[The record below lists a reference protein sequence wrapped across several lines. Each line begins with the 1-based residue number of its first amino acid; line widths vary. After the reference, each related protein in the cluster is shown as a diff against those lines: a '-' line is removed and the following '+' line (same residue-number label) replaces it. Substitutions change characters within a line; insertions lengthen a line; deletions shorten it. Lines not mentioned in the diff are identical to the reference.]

1 MALARYVDLTI
12 DAHDPESL
20 ARFWSRAL
28 GLRMIDHG
36 ADGYELS
43 GDDATDTVWIRPTA
57 RRRDERRRVHL
68 DIYAADTD
76 GLVQAGGTIV
86 DQDSYPWDL
95 ALDPEQ
101 RELGVVVR
109 PSEKRRMYQ
118 VVIDSSD
125 PEANAA
131 WWGRVLDTKVHPVP
145 DDRDT
150 AFIEPVPGAPFES
163 IVFAR
168 ETEPKAVFNS
178 MRLAVTAQ
186 TPDVL
191 LLLGATVC
199 EETNPDPRRT
209 YLRDPFGN
217 EFTWV
222 AP

>member
-12 DAHDPESL
+12 DARDTEKL

-28 GLRMIDHG
+28 GLRMVSYG
-36 ADGYELS
+36 ADGYGLLGE
-43 GDDATDTVWIRPTA
+43 DPTDTVWIRPVPH
-57 RRRDERRRVHL
+57 RVDQHRRVHL

-76 GLVQAGGTIV
+76 TLVEAGGSIV
-86 DQDSYPWDL
+86 DRHSYPWDI

-109 PSEKRRMYQ
+109 PSERRRMYQ
-118 VVIDSSD
+118 VVVDSPD

-145 DDRDT
+145 EDPAI
-150 AFIEPVPGAPFES
+150 AFIEPIPGAPFES

-168 ETEPKAVFNS
+168 ETRPKSDFNS
-178 MRLAVTAQ
+178 MRLAITAQ

-191 LLLGATVC
+191 LLLGATMC
-199 EETNPDPRRT
+199 DEDNPDPART
-209 YLRDPFGN
+209 WMRDPFGN

>member
-12 DAHDPESL
+12 DAADTATL
-20 ARFWSRAL
+20 AMFWSRAL
-28 GLRMIDHG
+28 GLRM
-36 ADGYELS
+36 E
-43 GDDATDTVWIRPTA
+43 GDDENGFRLVGDDETDTVWIRP
-57 RRRDERRRVHL
+57 RRAPRQERRRVHL
-68 DIYAADTD
+68 DIYAANTD
-76 GLVQAGGTIV
+76 NLVAAGGTLV
-86 DQDSYPWDL
+86 DQGSYPWDL

-101 RELGVVVR
+101 RELGVIVR
-109 PSEKRRMYQ
+109 PSDKRRMYQ
-118 VVIDSSD
+118 VVVDSPD

-131 WWGRVLDTKVHPVP
+131 WWGRVLDTRIHQVP
-145 DDRDT
+145 EDPDS

-168 ETEPKAVFNS
+168 ETEPKTVFNS
-178 MRLAVTAQ
+178 MRFAVSAQ

-191 LLLGATVC
+191 LLLGATMC
-199 EETNPDPRRT
+199 EEECPDPRRT